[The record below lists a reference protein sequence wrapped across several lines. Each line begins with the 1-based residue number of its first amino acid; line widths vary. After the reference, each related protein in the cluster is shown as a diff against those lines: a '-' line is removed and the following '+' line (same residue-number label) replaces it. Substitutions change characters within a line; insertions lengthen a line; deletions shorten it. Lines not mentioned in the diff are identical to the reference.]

1 MISLKTL
8 SVSALSIVVITG
20 CATSSS
26 NITPSYVSPMQ
37 YQSFNCNQV
46 EGEMRRISNRVRTVA
61 EIQDKE
67 ASNDAAAMGVGLVL
81 FWPALFF
88 LGGSD
93 KEQELSQLM
102 GQHEALQ
109 QSAIQK
115 ECGFAD
121 QFEAQEANT

>member
-1 MISLKTL
+1 MIATKTKFL
-8 SVSALSIVVITG
+8 SALSLALLTG
-20 CATSSS
+20 CAASPK

-46 EGEMRRISNRVRTVA
+46 ESEMRRVSSRVRSVA
-61 EIQDKE
+61 DIQDKE
-67 ASNDAAAMGVGLVL
+67 ASNDAAAVGVGLVL

-88 LGGSD
+88 LAGSD
-93 KEQELSQLM
+93 KEQELAQLM
-102 GQHEALQ
+102 GEHEALQ

-121 QFEAQEANT
+121 QLEG